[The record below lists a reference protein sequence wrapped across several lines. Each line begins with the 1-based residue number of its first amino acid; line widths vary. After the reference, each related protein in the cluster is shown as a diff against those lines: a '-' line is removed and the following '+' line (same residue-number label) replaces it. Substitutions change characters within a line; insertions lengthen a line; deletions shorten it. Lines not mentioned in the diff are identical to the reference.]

1 MAPLAV
7 HIKHAGKVHDVEL
20 DPDLPPTAFKE
31 AVYQVTGVPV
41 DRMKVM
47 VKGGVLK
54 DDTDWKKVAPK
65 AGQTF
70 MVIGAAGELPKP
82 PEKPVVFLE
91 DMNESEMA
99 QVLAMPVGLRN
110 LGNTCYMNATV
121 QAMRAI
127 PELRVALGTSSP
139 LDVLPKA
146 LRDLYNSMSQT
157 TESVVPA
164 SFLTVLRQVVPQ
176 FSELDRSKAGMM
188 SGYAQQDAEECWSQI
203 TNALKE
209 VPGIDDSG
217 CSVSG
222 KKFVDQFMTGE
233 MRRELKCDEDENE
246 PPTVSTERVLK
257 IECNISNTTNYML
270 TGIMDALNQKVEKN
284 SSFLRREAIYSQT
297 SRMSRLP
304 SYLTVHVVRF
314 LWRRDIGKKA
324 KIMRKV
330 KFATEFDAL
339 DIVTPEL
346 AQKLTPV
353 SRRLKEI
360 EKERAERRKVRKRTK
375 VAQSSAPAPS
385 ASRSDMNVDEPQ
397 AAPTAAPGELEEE
410 DAYRSR
416 ELAELEGLV
425 DPSLKEDFGCS
436 VTGLYDLVGVSCPFY
451 FPCRFLSGTC
461 PAIVTHKGAQ
471 ADAGHYMGFVKKSVF
486 HGGNAV
492 NGSASRPEQ
501 GFDEDDEDWY
511 KFDDDKVSIFPKE
524 KLGTIDGGGGLVEVS
539 ALNCAHIFSGRR

>member
-1 MAPLAV
+1 MTPLAV

-20 DPDLPPTAFKE
+20 DPDLPPAAFKE
-31 AVYQVTGVPV
+31 AVYQVTGVPI

-47 VKGGVLK
+47 IKGGVLK

-99 QVLAMPVGLRN
+99 RALAMPVGLRN

-127 PELRVALGTSSP
+127 PELRIALGTSFP

-146 LRDLYNSMSQT
+146 LRDLYNTMSQT

-164 SFLTVLRQVVPQ
+164 VFLNVLRQVVPQ

-188 SGYAQQDAEECWSQI
+188 SGYAQQADAEECWTQI

-246 PPTVSTERVLK
+246 PPTISTERVLK

-270 TGIMDALNQKVEKN
+270 SGIMDALNQKVEKN
-284 SSFLRREAIYSQT
+284 SSFLMREAIYSQT

-314 LWRRDIGKKA
+314 AWRRDIAKKA

-330 KFATEFDAL
+330 KFSTEFDAL
-339 DIVTPEL
+339 DVVTPEL

-375 VAQSSAPAPS
+375 IAQSSAPPPA

-410 DAYRSR
+410 GVYRSR
-416 ELAELEGLV
+416 ELADLEGLV

-436 VTGLYDLVGVSCPFY
+436 VTGLYDLV
-451 FPCRFLSGTC
+451 
-461 PAIVTHKGAQ
+461 AIVTHKGAQ
-471 ADAGHYMGFVKKSVF
+471 ADAGHYIGFVKKSVF
-486 HGGNAV
+486 HGGNAM
-492 NGSASRPEQ
+492 NGSASRPEK

-524 KLGTIDGGGGLVEVS
+524 KLGTIDGGGEDSS
-539 ALNCAHIFSGRR
+539 AYVLLYKSKSLG

>member
-31 AVYQVTGVPV
+31 AVYQVTGVPL

-91 DMNESEMA
+91 DMDESELA
-99 QVLAMPVGLRN
+99 QALALPVGLKN
-110 LGNTCYMNATV
+110 LGNTCYMNATI

-127 PELRVALGTSSP
+127 PELRIALGTSSP

-146 LRDLYNSMSQT
+146 LRDLYNNMSNT
-157 TESVVPA
+157 TESVVPI

-176 FSELDRSKAGMM
+176 FGELDRSKAGMM
-188 SGYAQQDAEECWSQI
+188 PGYAQQDAEECWTQM

-209 VPGIDDSG
+209 VPGIGADGS
-217 CSVSG
+217 SVSG

-257 IECNISNTTNYML
+257 IECNISNTTNYMH

-284 SSFLRREAIYSQT
+284 SSSLMRAAMYTQT

-314 LWRRDIGKKA
+314 AWRRDIGKKT

-330 KFATEFDAL
+330 KFVTEFDAL
-339 DIVTPEL
+339 DIATPEL

-360 EKERAERRKVRKRTK
+360 EKERTERRKVRKRTK
-375 VAQSSAPAPS
+375 VVQASTPAPS
-385 ASRSDMNVDEPQ
+385 TSQSDMNVDEPQ
-397 AAPTAAPGELEEE
+397 ASVSTAAPGELEEE
-410 DAYRSR
+410 DVYRSR
-416 ELAELEGLV
+416 ELTELEGLV

-436 VTGLYDLVGVSCPFY
+436 VTGLYDLV
-451 FPCRFLSGTC
+451 
-461 PAIVTHKGAQ
+461 AIVTHKGAQ

-486 HGGNAV
+486 HGGSSV
-492 NGSASRPEQ
+492 NGSASTPDK

-524 KLGTIDGGGGLVEVS
+524 KLGTIDGGGEDSS
-539 ALNCAHIFSGRR
+539 AYVLLYKSKTLG

>member
-1 MAPLAV
+1 MTPLAV

-20 DPDLPPTAFKE
+20 DPDLPPAAFKE
-31 AVYQVTGVPV
+31 AVYQVTGVPI

-47 VKGGVLK
+47 IKGGVLK

-82 PEKPVVFLE
+82 PDKPVVFLE

-99 QVLAMPVGLRN
+99 QALAMPVGLRN

-127 PELRVALGTSSP
+127 PELRIALGTSFP

-146 LRDLYNSMSQT
+146 LRDLYNTMSQT

-164 SFLTVLRQVVPQ
+164 VFLNVLRQVVPQ

-188 SGYAQQDAEECWSQI
+188 SGYAQQDAEECWTQI

-246 PPTVSTERVLK
+246 PPTISTERVLK

-270 TGIMDALNQKVEKN
+270 SGIMDALNQKVEKN
-284 SSFLRREAIYSQT
+284 SSFLMREAIYSQT

-314 LWRRDIGKKA
+314 AWRRDIAKKA

-330 KFATEFDAL
+330 KFSTEFDAL
-339 DIVTPEL
+339 DVVTPEL

-375 VAQSSAPAPS
+375 IAQSSAPPPA

-410 DAYRSR
+410 GVYRSR
-416 ELAELEGLV
+416 ELADLEGLV

-436 VTGLYDLVGVSCPFY
+436 VTGLYDLV
-451 FPCRFLSGTC
+451 
-461 PAIVTHKGAQ
+461 AIVTHKGAQ
-471 ADAGHYMGFVKKSVF
+471 ADAGHYIGFVKKSVF
-486 HGGNAV
+486 HGGNAM
-492 NGSASRPEQ
+492 NDSASRPEK

-524 KLGTIDGGGGLVEVS
+524 KLGTIDGGGEDSS
-539 ALNCAHIFSGRR
+539 AYVLLYKSKSLG